1 MSDLMGKRI
10 VFIWLLLAFAWVA
23 KSQNYMIK
31 GIVTDSITGVQL
43 PYVAVSLKGT
53 TCGAPPDREGAFA
66 LSSSAEG
73 EDALLFI

>member
-31 GIVTDSITGVQL
+31 GIVTDSITGEPL
-43 PYVAVSLKGT
+43 PYVAVILK
-53 TCGAPPDREGAFA
+53 R
-66 LSSSAEG
+66 LR
-73 EDALLFI
+73 

>member
-31 GIVTDSITGVQL
+31 GIVTDSITGEPL
-43 PYVAVSLKGT
+43 PYVAV
-53 TCGAPPDREGAFA
+53 DF
-66 LSSSAEG
+66 
-73 EDALLFI
+73 